1 MREPRNSKIW
11 GSGGVQRQRYAAIT
25 ARECL
30 TALSMIKIPQMYKKC
45 RELAPGDHAGCCH
58 RGEATCWQTEG
69 AKELALKT
77 IQGGLTALFLRCNP
91 LVPRIRVLDVPI
103 AILPGDPLIAELYS
117 LIMIVYL

>member
-30 TALSMIKIPQMYKKC
+30 TALSMIKIPQMHKKC
-45 RELAPGDHAGCCH
+45 GELAPGDRAGCCH

-77 IQGGLTALFLRCNP
+77 IQGGLTALFYAVTRSFHASEYWMFP
-91 LVPRIRVLDVPI
+91 SQYFQVIR
-103 AILPGDPLIAELYS
+103 S
-117 LIMIVYL
+117 